1 MNRFFPHPVMFFALL
16 SMWLILTGFTLGHL
30 LLGSAIACGASWV
43 VGLLRPKKVVIHS
56 WPAAIKLFLIVA
68 YDILKSNIAV
78 TIIILQGRLNRSR
91 RPGFIR
97 ITLKLRDRN
106 GLAALAMIVTA
117 TPGTAWIE
125 HDPEE
130 GWLLLHI
137 LDLRE
142 EDDWQWIIRERYEV
156 LLMEIFE

>member
-1 MNRFFPHPVMFFALL
+1 MNRLFPHPVMFFALL
-16 SMWLILTGFTLGHL
+16 AMWLILTAFTLGHL
-30 LLGSAIACGASWV
+30 ILGSIIACGASWV
-43 VGLLRPKKVVIHS
+43 VSLLRPKKVVIHS
-56 WPAAIKLFLIVA
+56 WPAAIKLFFVVG

-78 TIIILQGRLNRSR
+78 SGIILQGPANRHR
-91 RPGFIR
+91 PPGFIR
-97 ITLKLRDRN
+97 IMLRLRDRN

-142 EDDWQWIIRERYEV
+142 EDDWQKLIGNRYET